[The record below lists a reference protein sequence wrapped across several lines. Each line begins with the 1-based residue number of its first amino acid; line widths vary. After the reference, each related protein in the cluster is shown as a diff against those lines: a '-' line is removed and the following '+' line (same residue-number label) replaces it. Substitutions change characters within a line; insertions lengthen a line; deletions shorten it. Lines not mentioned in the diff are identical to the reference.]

1 MSVRNSLPL
10 TIFIQMKL
18 INYKLSRPGNLALL
32 FAILFST
39 SCITGKYAPA
49 EKKYRKKVKAAASQL
64 TERPAS
70 SQLDKV
76 NWPDKL
82 WAATTNLSIRKPN
95 YVLIH
100 HTAQNSTDQ
109 TIRTFQLERTAVS
122 SHYVVG
128 RDGKVVQMVNDFV
141 RAHHA
146 GLGKWGND
154 TDLNSSSIGIEMDNN
169 GTTDPWPD
177 VQINALIELLKVLKE
192 THRIPQG
199 NFIGHADYAPNRKV
213 DPFRFPWKRLAEEGF
228 GYWYDGEPETPPAS
242 FDPVLALRIIGYDIR
257 NIDNAIRA
265 FKIHYIQDESP
276 LNILSES
283 DIKVLYSI
291 FKKYL

>member
-1 MSVRNSLPL
+1 MNF
-10 TIFIQMKL
+10 T
-18 INYKLSRPGNLALL
+18 LSRQANLALIFTVL
-32 FAILFST
+32 VST
-39 SCITGKYAPA
+39 SCVTGKYAPA
-49 EKKYRKKVKAAASQL
+49 EKTYRKKVKALGRQL
-64 TERPAS
+64 TERPAG
-70 SQLDKV
+70 SQLDKIDW
-76 NWPDKL
+76 NDKL

-128 RDGKVVQMVNDFV
+128 RDGKVVQMVNDYV

-146 GLGKWGND
+146 GAGRWGND

-169 GTTDPWPD
+169 GTTDPWPQ
-177 VQINALIELLKVLKE
+177 VQIDALVELLKVLKE
-192 THRIPQG
+192 RHRIPQG
-199 NFIGHADYAPNRKV
+199 NFIGHADYAPSRKI
-213 DPFRFPWKRLAEEGF
+213 DPFRFPWKRLADEGF
-228 GYWYDGEPETPPAS
+228 GYWYEENPDTPPAS
-242 FDPVLALRIIGYDIR
+242 FDPVLALRIIGYDIS
-257 NIDNAIRA
+257 NLENAIRA
-265 FKIHYIQDESP
+265 FKIHYIQDENSGNA
-276 LNILSES
+276 LNES

>member
-1 MSVRNSLPL
+1 MGL
-10 TIFIQMKL
+10 
-18 INYKLSRPGNLALL
+18 
-32 FAILFST
+32 ILFST

-49 EKKYRKKVKAAASQL
+49 EKIYRKKVKAMGKQL

-70 SQLDKV
+70 SQLDKI
-76 NWPDKL
+76 NWSDKL
-82 WAATTNLSIRKPN
+82 WAATTNMSIRKPN
-95 YVLIH
+95 YVVIH

-122 SHYVVG
+122 SHYVIG
-128 RDGKVVQMVNDFV
+128 RDGKVVQMVNDYV
-141 RAHHA
+141 RAQHA
-146 GLGKWGND
+146 GVGRWGND

-169 GTTDPWPD
+169 GTTDPWPE

-213 DPFRFPWKRLAEEGF
+213 DPFRFPWKQLAGEGF
-228 GYWYDGEPETPPAS
+228 GYWYDEEPETPPAS
-242 FDPVLALRIIGYDIR
+242 FDPVLALRIIGYDIS
-257 NIDNAIRA
+257 NLNNAIRA

-276 LNILSES
+276 VSMLRES

>member
-1 MSVRNSLPL
+1 MNF
-10 TIFIQMKL
+10 T
-18 INYKLSRPGNLALL
+18 LSRQANLALIFTVL
-32 FAILFST
+32 VST

-49 EKKYRKKVKAAASQL
+49 EKTYRKKVKALGQQL
-64 TERPAS
+64 TERPAG
-70 SQLDKV
+70 SQLDKIDW
-76 NWPDKL
+76 NDKL

-128 RDGKVVQMVNDFV
+128 RDGKVVQMVNDYV

-146 GLGKWGND
+146 GAGRWGND

-169 GTTDPWPD
+169 GTTDPWPQ
-177 VQINALIELLKVLKE
+177 VQIDALVELLKVLKE
-192 THRIPQG
+192 RHRIPQG
-199 NFIGHADYAPNRKV
+199 NFIGHADYAPSRKI
-213 DPFRFPWKRLAEEGF
+213 DPFRFPWKRLADEGF
-228 GYWYDGEPETPPAS
+228 GYWYEENPDTPPAS
-242 FDPVLALRIIGYDIR
+242 FDPVLALRIIGYDIS
-257 NIDNAIRA
+257 NLDNAIRA
-265 FKIHYIQDESP
+265 FKIHYIQDENSGNA
-276 LNILSES
+276 LNES

>member
-1 MSVRNSLPL
+1 MNF
-10 TIFIQMKL
+10 T
-18 INYKLSRPGNLALL
+18 LSRQANLALIFTVL
-32 FAILFST
+32 VST

-49 EKKYRKKVKAAASQL
+49 EKTYRKKVKALGRQL
-64 TERPAS
+64 TERPAG
-70 SQLDKV
+70 SQLDKLDW
-76 NWPDKL
+76 NDKL

-128 RDGKVVQMVNDFV
+128 RDGKVVQMVNDYV

-146 GLGKWGND
+146 GAGRWGND

-169 GTTDPWPD
+169 GTTDPWPQ
-177 VQINALIELLKVLKE
+177 VQIDALVELLKVLKE
-192 THRIPQG
+192 RHRIPQG
-199 NFIGHADYAPNRKV
+199 NFIGHADYAPSRKI
-213 DPFRFPWKRLAEEGF
+213 DPFRFPWKRLADEGF
-228 GYWYDGEPETPPAS
+228 GYWYEENPDTPPAS
-242 FDPVLALRIIGYDIR
+242 FDPVLALRIIGYDIS
-257 NIDNAIRA
+257 NLDNAIRA
-265 FKIHYIQDESP
+265 FKIHYIQDENSGNA
-276 LNILSES
+276 LNES

>member
-1 MSVRNSLPL
+1 MN
-10 TIFIQMKL
+10 KL
-18 INYKLSRPGNLALL
+18 HLIKPAGPIRLL
-32 FAILFST
+32 LMGLILFST

-49 EKKYRKKVKAAASQL
+49 EKIYRKKVKAMGKQL

-70 SQLDKV
+70 SQLDKI
-76 NWPDKL
+76 NWSDKL
-82 WAATTNLSIRKPN
+82 WAATTNMSIRKPN
-95 YVLIH
+95 YVVIH

-122 SHYVVG
+122 SHYVIG
-128 RDGKVVQMVNDFV
+128 RDGKVVQMVNDYV
-141 RAHHA
+141 RAQHA
-146 GLGKWGND
+146 GVGRWGND

-169 GTTDPWPD
+169 GTTDPWPE

-213 DPFRFPWKRLAEEGF
+213 DPFRFPWKQLAGEGF
-228 GYWYDGEPETPPAS
+228 GYWYDEEPETPPAS
-242 FDPVLALRIIGYDIR
+242 FDPVLALRIIGYDIS
-257 NIDNAIRA
+257 NLNNAIRA
-265 FKIHYIQDESP
+265 FKIHYIQDETP
-276 LNILSES
+276 LFELN
-283 DIKVLYSI
+283 DRDTRVLYTI

>member
-1 MSVRNSLPL
+1 MKIFSPRNL
-10 TIFIQMKL
+10 M
-18 INYKLSRPGNLALL
+18 RACLL
-32 FAILFST
+32 FPAFLLITT
-39 SCITGKYAPA
+39 SCITGKYAAA
-49 EKKYRKKVKAAASQL
+49 EKIYRKKVKAMGKQL

-70 SQLDKV
+70 SQLDKIAW
-76 NWPDKL
+76 NDKL
-82 WAATTNLSIRKPN
+82 WAATTNLSIRKPS

-122 SHYVVG
+122 SHYVIG
-128 RDGKVVQMVNDFV
+128 RDGKVVQMVNDYV

-146 GLGKWGND
+146 GVGKWGND

-169 GTTDPWPD
+169 GTTDPWPE

-199 NFIGHADYAPNRKV
+199 NFIGHADYAPSRKI

-228 GYWYDGEPETPPAS
+228 GYWYDEPETPPAS

-257 NIDNAIRA
+257 NINNAIRA
-265 FKIHYIQDESP
+265 FKIHYIQDDTP
-276 LNILSES
+276 TDTLSES
-283 DIKVLYSI
+283 DIKVLYAI